1 MPTGE
6 VLVREI
12 LFGKK
17 YCREKFGIDVPVAWA
32 ADCFGMNSQLPQI
45 YKKAGY
51 QWLAFRR
58 GARADI
64 TQSEFFWRGLDG
76 TTILT
81 HWFPLGYRAGL
92 YLDQWEASYIELNKY
107 AATHHILMPCG
118 SGSMPLQ
125 SEIPEA
131 VSNWNKTHSDISMK
145 LATPSQ
151 FFQALEETRK
161 MFEIVDGELYDNEL
175 VAVFPQVASSRIW
188 IVQGARECE
197 RLIITTEELAT
208 IAWLLG
214 AKYPSAELNEAW
226 KKILFIAFH
235 DIISGCGVD
244 EIYQE
249 VRLMFDFLKTKL
261 SQLQSQ
267 SLAYIAGKINTRG
280 KGIIVFNLLT

>member
-1 MPTGE
+1 M
-6 VLVREI
+6 L
-12 LFGKK
+12 K
-17 YCREKFGIDVPVAWA
+17 
-32 ADCFGMNSQLPQI
+32 S
-45 YKKAGY
+45 